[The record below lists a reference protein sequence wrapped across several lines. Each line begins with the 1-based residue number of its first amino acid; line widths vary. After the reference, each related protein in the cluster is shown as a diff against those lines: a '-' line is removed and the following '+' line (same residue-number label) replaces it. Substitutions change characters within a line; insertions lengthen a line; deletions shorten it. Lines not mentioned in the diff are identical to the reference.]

1 MNPYALLSL
10 LGCALCICLGA
21 FVLLRNPRMPV
32 NRMFMMLCVSF
43 AYWGFTEYG
52 LRMSDTIGD
61 AAFWLSLFALWH
73 ISLAVLLH
81 FTLVFT
87 EKKRLL
93 DTPVTFVVI
102 YAPAVAFVILDLW
115 KHFMLGSPVKVYW
128 GWTYTI
134 ERNALFTLDIMWVF
148 AMGIASAA
156 LAVHYFFLVKNRAR
170 KKQAKYVAL
179 GILVPIATGLVTYF
193 VELQTGKQIPEFTT
207 STFAL
212 AAMLIGY
219 GIWKHRLFNLTPA
232 MAADNIISTMTD
244 GLIIVND
251 EDTIRMVNNAMCKM
265 LAMVKDEL
273 IGRPLDAILADSPPT
288 PALSDRT
295 WFSTFLSAGCISD
308 IPASLK
314 ASNQRMVPVSLSAST
329 LKDDNDEISG
339 MVFICRDITERK
351 RAEEALQDARSEL
364 ESKVALRTEELNIEL
379 ANRMLAE
386 EEIRNSER
394 RYRGIVEDHTEI
406 ICRFLPDTTLTF
418 VNTAFCR
425 YFGAGQESLVG
436 HPLLRIIASSDRDAF
451 RAQMDECAR
460 SDKPA
465 PIECRVRAKDGAV
478 RWQHLVVRPLY
489 DESAGF
495 AEFQAVGADITDRKA
510 AEDEL
515 AAEKERLAVTLA
527 SIGDAVITTDTAG
540 RILLVNNAAARLVGW
555 PQSEAFGRNI
565 DECLYLVN
573 ERSMARRPDPL
584 SDIVATRGDVSIDD
598 DTLLVARDGSRRSI
612 SCIGAPIK
620 EASGRIVGMVLVIRD
635 ITDRKTLEAELFKAR
650 KLESMGVLAAG
661 IANDFSV
668 ILSEI
673 VTHLFAAKIFLK
685 AGDDAYR
692 SITSAEAAA
701 FRASRIT
708 KQLLTFSKGGAL
720 VKERSSIKALI
731 EDSVGFSLSGSSA
744 TYRLDLPE
752 NLLPVDIDR
761 GQIDQAMSNLVVNAD
776 QAMRAGGTISI
787 SARNVTI
794 GANSERTGSHVVR
807 DSNLEPGNY
816 VCISIR
822 DEGVGIPAENLEKI
836 FDPYFTTKP
845 NCNGIGLTT
854 AYSIIRK
861 HDGYITVSSEQG
873 KGSTFNVYLPAET
886 PDRGEADSQQKPG
899 GKLRLLVLDADDS
912 IRKSG
917 GDLFGKFGMEADY
930 AAQWDEL
937 FARYRSA
944 QGTANPF
951 AAVLVSW
958 DETCRE
964 YLGML
969 VSMDSEARVLVCST
983 GEQLTDTTNVKGL
996 GIAGCISKP
1005 FSIEELSEA
1014 LQKVVK
1020 RSVVGAG

>member
-1 MNPYALLSL
+1 MNPFVLLSL
-10 LGCALCICLGA
+10 IGFVASLFLGI
-21 FVLLRNPRMPV
+21 FVFLRNPRQYT
-32 NRMFMMLCVSF
+32 NRMFLLLGLSVSF
-43 AYWGFTEYG
+43 WGFTEFG
-52 LRMSDTIGD
+52 LRDADTGLD
-61 AAFWLSLFALWH
+61 ARVWFDLFSLWHLSLP
-73 ISLAVLLH
+73 ILLH
-81 FTLVFT
+81 FSLVFS
-87 EKKRLL
+87 EKGRYLRNPFVPIAL
-93 DTPVTFVVI
+93 YTP
-102 YAPAVAFVILDLW
+102 ALAFIILDIW
-115 KHFMLGSPVKVYW
+115 QHHVLGLPLKVYW
-128 GWTYTI
+128 GWTYALKSD
-134 ERNALFTLDIMWVF
+134 ALFKVDMIWVF
-148 AMGIASAA
+148 AMGITS
-156 LAVHYFFLVKNRAR
+156 VIVSMRHFLLVRGHSR

-179 GILVPIATGLVTYF
+179 GICVPVVTGIVTYS
-193 VELQTGKQIPEFTT
+193 VEFYTQKQIPDFTIT
-207 STFAL
+207 TFVIAF
-212 AAMLIGY
+212 ALIGY
-219 GIWKHRLFNLTPA
+219 GIWKHRLFNLSPA

-489 DESAGF
+489 DEFAGF

-540 RILLVNNAAARLVGW
+540 RIRLVNSAGGRLTGW

-573 ERSMARRPDPL
+573 ERSMARRPNPL

-620 EASGRIVGMVLVIRD
+620 ETSGRIVGMVLVIRD

-744 TYRLDLPE
+744 AYRLDLPE

-776 QAMRAGGTISI
+776 QAMRPGGTITI

-794 GANSERTGSHVVR
+794 GANSERSGSHVVR

-816 VCISIR
+816 VCISIQ

-845 NCNGIGLTT
+845 NCNGLGLTT

-861 HDGYITVSSEQG
+861 HDGYITVSSEPG
-873 KGSTFNVYLPAET
+873 KGSTFNVYLPAEA
-886 PDRGEADSQQKPG
+886 PDGGGMNPHPGDEEKIGLKLKVDS
-899 GKLRLLVLDADDS
+899 
-912 IRKSG
+912 
-917 GDLFGKFGMEADY
+917 
-930 AAQWDEL
+930 
-937 FARYRSA
+937 
-944 QGTANPF
+944 
-951 AAVLVSW
+951 
-958 DETCRE
+958 
-964 YLGML
+964 
-969 VSMDSEARVLVCST
+969 
-983 GEQLTDTTNVKGL
+983 
-996 GIAGCISKP
+996 
-1005 FSIEELSEA
+1005 
-1014 LQKVVK
+1014 
-1020 RSVVGAG
+1020 